1 MSIFEMCGIVIYAWQ
16 YEYIYIYILQTNTTG
31 GSNDY
36 YK

>member
-1 MSIFEMCGIVIYAWQ
+1 MSIFEICGIVTYAWQ